1 MDIWQRD
8 HGQASSHSS
17 SLVVEGCIRKL
28 QPDAPRAVLAEA
40 ELELFLQDIE
50 SKQFPMPA
58 DAPEDVLE
66 SLVEEDADL
75 SAEVMDVLNE
85 SKSRIYKF
93 T

>member
-1 MDIWQRD
+1 M
-8 HGQASSHSS
+8 
-17 SLVVEGCIRKL
+17 VKL
-28 QPDAPRAVLAEA
+28 QATVAALLLRVLAEV

-75 SAEVMDVLNE
+75 SAEVMDVLN
-85 SKSRIYKF
+85 
-93 T
+93 